1 MQEVR
6 YNYRRRATDVDIFV
20 REREKLKNGILMALD
35 IS

>member
-6 YNYRRRATDVDIFV
+6 VNYVRRATDVDIFV